1 MLLAHPAVMQAVTF
15 AFLDERV
22 GEEVGA
28 AVVLRP
34 GMEASERE
42 LQEFA
47 SARVADFKVPR
58 VVVVLDEIP
67 KGPTGKVQRLGLA
80 ERLGVGGE
88 ERAAV
93 AFVEPRTQTERALA
107 ALWSE
112 ILRVP
117 QVSARD
123 DFFALGGDSMLAAEL
138 VARLRESH
146 GPPDL
151 PLTTLVWAP
160 TLEQLAAELDGHAE
174 RRPDGLVVPIQT
186 RGTRP
191 PLFFVH
197 ALDGEVVRFPALAR
211 RLGADQPLYGV
222 RARGLDGREAPHSSL
237 DEMVSDYVTA
247 TRAVQPHGPYFLGGI
262 CLGAPIAIEMA
273 KRLQADGEEVEPPD
287 ADRSARAGAPRQD
300 LESPLA
306 TPPRGRKDPKRRLQL
321 EPRAAVFASARSGAP
336 SPAIAAPR
344 ACREH
349 GVSCPARRSTERFRR
364 HPQPVAGA
372 LRVHG

>member
-1 MLLAHPAVMQAVTF
+1 M
-15 AFLDERV
+15 
-22 GEEVGA
+22 
-28 AVVLRP
+28 
-34 GMEASERE
+34 
-42 LQEFA
+42 
-47 SARVADFKVPR
+47 
-58 VVVVLDEIP
+58 
-67 KGPTGKVQRLGLA
+67 QRLGLA

-273 KRLQADGEEVEPPD
+273 KRLQADGEEVSLLTMID
-287 ADRSARAGAPRQD
+287 PR
-300 LESPLA
+300 
-306 TPPRGRKDPKRRLQL
+306 
-321 EPRAAVFASARSGAP
+321 V
-336 SPAIAAPR
+336 
-344 ACREH
+344 
-349 GVSCPARRSTERFRR
+349 PARRDRTWLGWQLRLAAGKIRSGDYSWSLVQPSRQREIWG
-364 HPQPVAGA
+364 PVAGSLRRALSRDTGELSRETFDRRLRDIRSQCRASEYMGDVLLVVTVDYPLREWFWAPLIDGRLDIAEIPFRHTTA
-372 LRVHG
+372 LRSPAVDLVADRLRRSLEELR